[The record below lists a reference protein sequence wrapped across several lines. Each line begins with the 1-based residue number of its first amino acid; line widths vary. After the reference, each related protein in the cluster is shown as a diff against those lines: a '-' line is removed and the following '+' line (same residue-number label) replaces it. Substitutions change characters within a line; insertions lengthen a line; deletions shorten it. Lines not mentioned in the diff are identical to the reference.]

1 VPKNKGWFR
10 VYDRMIDSA
19 DILELSDNEF
29 RVLLSLWA
37 LASSGGDENGLVK
50 YRNGSLRK
58 RICPTTSQVKFDKTM
73 AKLIESALIIQ
84 NDEGIYPKDWT
95 RHQYIFDSRKPSNK
109 RKVQDCGEEMG
120 KSSGSDGEVLGKT
133 DTDSDTEPEP
143 ETETDSDADTD
154 IEKKQSKTK
163 HADFVT
169 FTAEEYEKLK
179 SQFGEA
185 GAKEWT
191 ETLNLWKGS
200 KGKKCASDYLTIL
213 SWARKDVQHG
223 RTGANTKPGAR
234 RSTRADASQDEWN
247 SELSR
252 GNQL

>member
-1 VPKNKGWFR
+1 MGNFKQ
-10 VYDRMIDSA
+10 
-19 DILELSDNEF
+19 ELD
-29 RVLLSLWA
+29 L
-37 LASSGGDENGLVK
+37 
-50 YRNGSLRK
+50 
-58 RICPTTSQVKFDKTM
+58 
-73 AKLIESALIIQ
+73 LIEASVPLIFIRTHDWIYVDEEIKENYKNYEIYLW
-84 NDEGIYPKDWT
+84 NDAEGIIG
-95 RHQYIFDSRKPSNK
+95 RNN
-109 RKVQDCGEEMG
+109 
-120 KSSGSDGEVLGKT
+120 
-133 DTDSDTEPEP
+133 TESEK
-143 ETETDSDADTD
+143 DADKD
-154 IEKKQSKTK
+154 IEKKQSKIK

-223 RTGANTKPGAR
+223 GTGTNTKPGAR
-234 RSTRADASQDEWN
+234 RSSRADASQDEWN